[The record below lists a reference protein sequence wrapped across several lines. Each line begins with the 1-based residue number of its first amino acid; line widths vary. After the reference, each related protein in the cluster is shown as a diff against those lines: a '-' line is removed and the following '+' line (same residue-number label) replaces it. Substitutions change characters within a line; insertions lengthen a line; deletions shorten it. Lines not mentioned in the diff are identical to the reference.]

1 MRYVVAAATVQ
12 TLLRESD
19 FIMYNSTTT
28 ATQNHL
34 PTSRLGRKRLGAY
47 LLEAG
52 LITPAQIQVATYDQQ
67 VTGKKFSEVIVDRGW
82 IKQQTI
88 DFLIERVIKPEQQRQ
103 RSAGAFAQ
111 PIEPFEQVYARRR
124 HELLNNSTEAEEELP
139 WTVD

>member
-1 MRYVVAAATVQ
+1 
-12 TLLRESD
+12 
-19 FIMYNSTTT
+19 MYNSTQTVSQT
-28 ATQNHL
+28 RL

-47 LLEAG
+47 LLEAA
-52 LITPAQIQVATYDQQ
+52 LITPAQIQVAAYDQQ

-88 DFLIERVIKPEQQRQ
+88 DFLIKHVINPEQQGM

-111 PIEPFEQVYARRR
+111 PVEPFEQVYARRKQ
-124 HELLNNSTEAEEELP
+124 EVLNQANQHQEDVP

>member
-1 MRYVVAAATVQ
+1 
-12 TLLRESD
+12 
-19 FIMYNSTTT
+19 MYNSTIT

-52 LITPAQIQVATYDQQ
+52 LITPAQIQVAAYDQQ

-88 DFLIERVIKPEQQRQ
+88 DFLIERVIKPEQQRR
-103 RSAGAFAQ
+103 RSAGALAQ
-111 PIEPFEQVYARRR
+111 PVEPFEQIYARRQ
-124 HELLNNSTEAEEELP
+124 HELHQGATGPEEEVP

>member
-1 MRYVVAAATVQ
+1 
-12 TLLRESD
+12 
-19 FIMYNSTTT
+19 MYNSTSS
-28 ATQNHL
+28 ATQTHL

-52 LITPAQIQVATYDQQ
+52 LITPAQIQVAAYDQQ

-88 DFLIERVIKPEQQRQ
+88 DFLIERVIKPEQQGR
-103 RSAGAFAQ
+103 RSAGVFAQ
-111 PIEPFEQVYARRR
+111 PVEPFEQVYARRK
-124 HELLNNSTEAEEELP
+124 HELLNGSPDREEDLP